1 MIWYGEMN
9 MKTLHERENY
19 SWGIL
24 QDMIE
29 REVSSAF
36 KIREPIEMPS
46 KKEIKQTI
54 KQTIKALK

>member
-1 MIWYGEMN
+1 MN
-9 MKTLHERENY
+9 MKTPHERENY

-29 REVSSAF
+29 REVSLAF
-36 KIREPIEMPS
+36 KIREPPEMPS
-46 KKEIKQTI
+46 TKEIKETI